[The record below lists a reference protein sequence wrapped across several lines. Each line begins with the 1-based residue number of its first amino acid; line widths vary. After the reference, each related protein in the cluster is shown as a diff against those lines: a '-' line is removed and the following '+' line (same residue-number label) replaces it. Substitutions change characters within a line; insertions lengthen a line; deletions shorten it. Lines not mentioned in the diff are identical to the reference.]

1 MEPLLL
7 RVYEAAE
14 AIGMGRSKAYELVAS
29 GVLPSVRVGR
39 SLRVP
44 AQAVRD
50 FVEHLIAE
58 QTSSDG
64 AVSDRP

>member
-1 MEPLLL
+1 MEQLLL
-7 RVYEAAE
+7 RVYEAAKV
-14 AIGMGRSKAYELVAS
+14 IGMGRSKTYELVAA

-44 AQAVRD
+44 AEAVRE
-50 FVEHLIAE
+50 FVRCLVAE
-58 QTSSDG
+58 QTDSDG